1 MTIETATTVVAS
13 FPTGRAA
20 DRAIAEAISLGLA
33 PGRVGR
39 MEDGH
44 GPVLV
49 SLMLAA
55 AERPATVEA
64 LRRLGAEPLLELSE
78 AQAKR
83 DGDPKLAAER
93 ARPMSRKSN
102 RAGPN
107 WVPPPRR
114 V

>member
-1 MTIETATTVVAS
+1 MPCCAIGPCGRRDSTLPGPGMKFLEGRWHCYLCYIMPRL
-13 FPTGRAA
+13 FPNQ
-20 DRAIAEAISLGLA
+20 
-33 PGRVGR
+33 PGRHHEGGR
-39 MEDGH
+39 
-44 GPVLV
+44 
-49 SLMLAA
+49 
-55 AERPATVEA
+55 
-64 LRRLGAEPLLELSE
+64 ELSE